1 MRLGFIEVDRH
12 TLSSIKHFT
21 HSLVCHHMK
30 KIYKHLF
37 SDLFLVETLQGKPK
51 IQLLQLHMI
60 RAFEVDYKKVVG
72 IR

>member
-1 MRLGFIEVDRH
+1 MSYYE
-12 TLSSIKHFT
+12 
-21 HSLVCHHMK
+21 

>member
-12 TLSSIKHFT
+12 TFINQTLNPFPSMSSYE
-21 HSLVCHHMK
+21 